1 MQILDNGLHVEHG
14 EFRYLWLR
22 LTDDGRE
29 FFRVVSLREL
39 TSLAIDDKELEDY
52 NVMGRQWG
60 AVRGLYNA
68 GVDFV
73 YSAAGIFTP
82 DHVGVV
88 QFYGAAA
95 NADSLDAAARLADS
109 RLKAVL
115 GTLAAGYQQSKTRPP
130 LMRWMEWYLDFIT
143 RRAHNAVAVLG
154 HPDPRDARRG
164 YNLDD
169 SSGNDDLASEQNEM
183 LFRGLAKL
191 RKDFIFQVTAD
202 RIGRRDLTHSM
213 RRLQVLASQVASRRR
228 GAISIGASLSIPLAA
243 ALANSVGGNA
253 SRGHSTSHS
262 HVKTSSHGWGNSH
275 TDSYAHTESESH
287 SVGGSESHS
296 VTVTH
301 SEGSSVTLSEAQSV
315 NRSHTVGNSV
325 THSQSD
331 GVTRTMG
338 SGSSWGSSQGG
349 SHSQSSVQTWGSA
362 HGQQVSHGVS
372 SGHTESSGV
381 SIGQSNSQSS
391 GGSQTAGTSH
401 SSVNTNSASAT
412 AGVSASAGVPGVASG
427 SVHASGTVGHSHS
440 EADGQSQ
447 SVGSNWSS
455 GHTQSQNI
463 SAGQADSVGHSTNVG
478 VSSSQSVGGSRSQSS
493 GSSWSR
499 SQGGSSFQS
508 TSGSHTEGTA
518 VSKSQSDTVGRSET
532 RGKAYS
538 VQEGESVA
546 VSDGWSRSWQHTKGT
561 ADTWGTADSK
571 QESWN
576 EGDATGQ
583 TQAVAL
589 GRGGTMGLTRG
600 ISAGLLPGIS
610 IGRSW
615 QTEDHVA
622 DRLAQVLTQL
632 HTMFNQA
639 AHEGG
644 FLAEAVLFTG
654 DDTAA
659 EAASTLVPQAFHG
672 PNTPTPVLT
681 VQPDGEERKVLLSH
695 ALAFYP
701 SRLAAPNDF
710 MGGILGGRYSTV
722 LTTQQLAAYTAP
734 AIFREGTVRILPAIP
749 KKGLGYYPD
758 MPGDVVLG
766 HQYSPETADLTSAPV
781 RLDKRRFMH
790 IMFAGATGFGKSVGA
805 ERLAYEVVLNWN
817 MRVVVLDFGAGWRK
831 LLNAPGIEHLVDI
844 RQLVPHGVRP
854 LRWNPLQV
862 SRHIVPEVQMA
873 AFVDVFGNIAQLGV
887 KQQKHRFFDVV
898 EHVYLRAGVLV
909 NDPKVLN
916 DSQWGEVQPDEAFI
930 AQPGR
935 SLRSLDAET
944 RQAIAVHRSKRVSLQ
959 QLYEEVERRRDA
971 LPARDQVG
979 RGILEG
985 IMARLQTLLRGATA
999 QQFAAGDD
1007 AIDVADLGEQNGKRL
1022 LILEGGKFLDQFS
1035 KAWLL
1040 SWAGWLIYQDMVQK
1054 REKQLISGD
1063 AELTMIFE
1071 EANVLF
1077 TGLSQRDENGGGV
1090 TVAEQYDNMFRDSR
1104 KYGVRFVVITQSPS
1118 LIPPGVISSCSSI
1131 FVGFLSDPKDKDLAL
1146 SALAKSE
1153 KGFVDEPWRR
1163 FISDQ
1168 NIGMMLGRLPYS
1180 FDRAEMRPFL
1190 MRPLILNAGEPMDAE
1205 IAAKL
1210 GRISLN

>member
-1 MQILDNGLHVEHG
+1 MQILDNGLHVHNG

-22 LTDDGRE
+22 LRDNGSE
-29 FFRVVSLREL
+29 FFRVIALREL

-60 AVRGLYNA
+60 AIRGLYNA

-82 DHVGVV
+82 QHVGVV

-95 NADSLDAAARLADS
+95 NAETRDAAARLANS

-143 RRAHNAVAVLG
+143 ARAHNAVAILG

-169 SSGNDDLASEQNEM
+169 ASGNDDLASEQNEM

-202 RIGRRDLTHSM
+202 RIGRRDLTHAM

-228 GAISIGASLSIPLAA
+228 GTISIGASLSIPLAA

-253 SRGHSTSHS
+253 SRGHSSAHS
-262 HVKTSSHGWGNSH
+262 HQQGTSHGWGKSH
-275 TDSYAHTESESH
+275 TDSYSHTESESH

-296 VTVTH
+296 LTVTH
-301 SEGSSVTLSEAQSV
+301 SDGESFSASKAHTRSHSVGETHSTSHSVTNSSGSGTSGGSSFAINHSDSNAHTGSTNWNTGTNTGWSEGSSTNLNTSKGWNAGISQSEQSAWAKSEGATLSKGFQA
-315 NRSHTVGNSV
+315 H
-325 THSQSD
+325 
-331 GVTRTMG
+331 G
-338 SGSSWGSSQGG
+338 SAGIVSAGG
-349 SHSQSSVQTWGSA
+349 SES
-362 HGQQVSHGVS
+362 VSHNI
-372 SGHTESSGV
+372 SGTETHGINRGTSFGL
-381 SIGQSNSQSS
+381 S
-391 GGSQTAGTSH
+391 GG
-401 SSVNTNSASAT
+401 
-412 AGVSASAGVPGVASG
+412 
-427 SVHASGTVGHSHS
+427 
-440 EADGQSQ
+440 
-447 SVGSNWSS
+447 
-455 GHTQSQNI
+455 
-463 SAGQADSVGHSTNVG
+463 
-478 VSSSQSVGGSRSQSS
+478 QSVGGGTSHGSNFGISNSHGGAQANTHGASDGWAFSQQSGWSRFHSRSVTN
-493 GSSWSR
+493 GE
-499 SQGGSSFQS
+499 
-508 TSGSHTEGTA
+508 THGT
-518 VSKSQSDTVGRSET
+518 SET
-532 RGKAYS
+532 RGEADTQGVTHGIQSADS
-538 VQEGESVA
+538 VSEGHT
-546 VSDGWSRSWQHTKGT
+546 WSRSWQHTKGT
-561 ADTWGTADSK
+561 ADTWGKADST
-571 QESWN
+571 QESWS
-576 EGDATGQ
+576 ESEATGE

-589 GRGGTMGLTRG
+589 GRGGTLGLTRG

-610 IGRSW
+610 VGRSW

-654 DDTAA
+654 DDAAA

-672 PNTPTPVLT
+672 PNAPTPVLT
-681 VQPDGEERKVLLSH
+681 VQPDGEDRQTLLSH

-701 SRLAAPNDF
+701 SRLAAPTDF
-710 MGGILGGRYSTV
+710 MGGILGGRFSTV

-734 AIFREGTVRILPAIP
+734 AIFREGTVRILPAVP

-781 RLDKRRFMH
+781 KLDKRRFMH

-831 LLNAPGIEHLVDI
+831 LLNAPGIEDLVDI

-898 EHVYLRAGVLV
+898 EYIYLRSGVLV
-909 NDPKVLN
+909 NDPKVLS
-916 DSQWGEVQPDEAFI
+916 DSQWGQVQPDEAHI
-930 AQPGR
+930 APEGTR
-935 SLRSLDAET
+935 LRALDMDT

-959 QLYEEVERRRDA
+959 QLYDEVERRRDA

-1007 AIDVADLGEQNGKRL
+1007 AIDVADLGDQDGKRL

-1118 LIPPGVISSCSSI
+1118 LIPPGVISSCSSL

-1168 NIGMMLGRLPYS
+1168 NIGMMLGRLPYA

-1190 MRPLILNAGEPMDAE
+1190 MRPLILNADEPVDAE
-1205 IAAKL
+1205 IAARL
-1210 GRISLN
+1210 GSIPLN